1 MRLAAIATD
10 FADGD
15 SSMFVALVQAP
26 LLADVALHEGGVFAD
41 FLAQRDALLPDD
53 EALTAAQWALTDRSL
68 FEITAMADGH
78 VTLRDLRSGDERAV
92 VYATP
97 PDGSRVGGLLLG
109 RPLPVGDTWR
119 ALSGF
124 IDVAEAQRD
133 AVLELL
139 DREPDSFEL
148 AAFVGG
154 CIASASEVD
163 SSPT

>member
-10 FADGD
+10 VADGD
-15 SSMFVALVQAP
+15 GSTFVALVEAP
-26 LLADVALHEGGVFAD
+26 LLADVALHEGGAFAD

-68 FEITAMADGH
+68 FEITAMPDGH
-78 VTLRDLRSGDERAV
+78 LVLRDVRSSEERAIE
-92 VYATP
+92 YSTP

-124 IDVAEAQRD
+124 IDVPEDQRD
-133 AVLELL
+133 AALELL
-139 DREPDSFEL
+139 DGEPDPFEL
-148 AAFVGG
+148 AAFIGA
-154 CIASASEVD
+154 CIRASSAMSND
-163 SSPT
+163 